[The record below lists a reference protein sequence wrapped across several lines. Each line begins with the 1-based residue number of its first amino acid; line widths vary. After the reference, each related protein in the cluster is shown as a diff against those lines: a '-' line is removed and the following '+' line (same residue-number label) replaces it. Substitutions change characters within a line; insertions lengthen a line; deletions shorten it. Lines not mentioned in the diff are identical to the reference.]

1 MNTVLSAISSGLAV
15 VVAGYQTTSSRGRWF
30 WASGSVAV
38 LNPTGLSAAKAGV
51 ERQSRN
57 RAREAVFIV
66 VIFLEFG
73 GASLPKILSAADKL
87 AKSTNQ
93 TFMSIS
99 PLVPLMRIFLECIAS
114 GKFSGPEL

>member
-1 MNTVLSAISSGLAV
+1 MPFPALRAKIN
-15 VVAGYQTTSSRGRWF
+15 W
-30 WASGSVAV
+30 
-38 LNPTGLSAAKAGV
+38 KAGV

-99 PLVPLMRIFLECIAS
+99 PLVPLMLGQPA
-114 GKFSGPEL
+114 